1 MAARAKPPRRDP
13 DRGVTPRYITEESP
27 RNAGLA
33 SSKPACQLFR
43 VLSEI
48 EFLDHTSSEAT
59 SRCRS
64 SSAAHASRSQASRS
78 STGCRTASWNSDSIC
93 CHRFNLPPGFY
104 TPDVRRHP
112 IRGGLVLGIEL
123 YEIIAKS
130 LSFDRPTQAASALA
144 SAGADPRRGIHAA
157 ALPSHPTA
165 DSVGRETGVPGV
177 YLRSPVPEH
186 SPPAESA
193 CTRAPERGFAGFQE
207 HSARP
212 PRCAPSKES
221 ARSAGF
227 RRDGSSA
234 LGRN

>member
-33 SSKPACQLFR
+33 SSKPACQLFC

-64 SSAAHASRSQASRS
+64 SSSAHASRSQASRS

-123 YEIIAKS
+123 YEIIAKGLS
-130 LSFDRPTQAASALA
+130 LDGEQVRGRLRWPRAAVNGDLA
-144 SAGADPRRGIHAA
+144 VLKLRTGRLRTPDAHRR
-157 ALPSHPTA
+157 
-165 DSVGRETGVPGV
+165 
-177 YLRSPVPEH
+177 
-186 SPPAESA
+186 
-193 CTRAPERGFAGFQE
+193 
-207 HSARP
+207 
-212 PRCAPSKES
+212 
-221 ARSAGF
+221 
-227 RRDGSSA
+227 
-234 LGRN
+234 